1 MNNKNEK
8 INTVKNKKFE
18 NKIITIEGNI
28 TNFETKT
35 ENPLVKINCLGYVGK
50 NDESY
55 VSNWISF
62 NKNFK
67 SNENEKFIIIAV
79 EDLEK
84 ILINV
89 DKLIENN
96 NGHIVEI
103 GHGNILKLE
112 AVENKFN
119 EKEIK
124 LYETD
129 YCNSLISVENVEKL
143 FNQLNNYSL
152 NYVGMPISRKGFD
165 GYLKECKRIGFATLN
180 GDYLHKVLPRI
191 SPLKPE
197 YLPLK
202 NYCYNEFKQF
212 FDKI

>member
-1 MNNKNEK
+1 MLKKEFYLDTSLSGKYYVGHIIKNKNLHSLYENVSSNDFIANNLIYLDRPNIININEIIDRLNNKNEK

-84 ILINV
+84 ISINV
-89 DKLIENN
+89 DKLIEND

-129 YCNSLISVENVEKL
+129 LSSLI
-143 FNQLNNYSL
+143 
-152 NYVGMPISRKGFD
+152 
-165 GYLKECKRIGFATLN
+165 KEI
-180 GDYLHKVLPRI
+180 DVI
-191 SPLKPE
+191 
-197 YLPLK
+197 
-202 NYCYNEFKQF
+202 
-212 FDKI
+212 KIIN

>member
-1 MNNKNEK
+1 MLKKEFYLDTSLSGKYYVGHIIKNKNLHSLYENVSSNDFIANNLIYLDRPNIININEIIDRLNNKNEK

-35 ENPLVKINCLGYVGK
+35 ENHLVKINCLGYVGK

-67 SNENEKFIIIAV
+67 SNEKFIIIAV

-84 ILINV
+84 ISINV
-89 DKLIENN
+89 DKLIEND

-129 YCNSLISVENVEKL
+129 LSSLI
-143 FNQLNNYSL
+143 
-152 NYVGMPISRKGFD
+152 
-165 GYLKECKRIGFATLN
+165 KEI
-180 GDYLHKVLPRI
+180 DVI
-191 SPLKPE
+191 
-197 YLPLK
+197 
-202 NYCYNEFKQF
+202 
-212 FDKI
+212 KIIN

>member
-1 MNNKNEK
+1 MLKKEFYLSTSLSGKYYIGHIVENKNLHSLYENVSSNDFIANNLIYLDRPNIININEIIDRLNNKNEK

-84 ILINV
+84 ISINV
-89 DKLIENN
+89 DKLIEND

-129 YCNSLISVENVEKL
+129 LSSLI
-143 FNQLNNYSL
+143 
-152 NYVGMPISRKGFD
+152 
-165 GYLKECKRIGFATLN
+165 KEI
-180 GDYLHKVLPRI
+180 DVI
-191 SPLKPE
+191 
-197 YLPLK
+197 
-202 NYCYNEFKQF
+202 
-212 FDKI
+212 KIIN